1 MNPTFRNIL
10 AVVAGLVVGGALNM
24 GLIMVGSSV
33 VPSPEGIDA
42 TDMESLKAS
51 MHLFEPKHFLF
62 PFLAHA
68 LGTLAGAL
76 IAAMIAPSHKM
87 VFALAMGALFML
99 GGITNAFMLPAPA
112 WFIAMDLILA
122 YIPMAWIAG
131 RVANRKSVVS
141 AGLR

>member
-1 MNPTFRNIL
+1 MNPTFRYIL
-10 AVVAGLVVGGALNM
+10 AVIAGLVVGGALNM
-24 GLIMVGSSV
+24 GLILVGSSV

-42 TDMESLKAS
+42 TSMESLEAS

-76 IAAMIAPSHKM
+76 TAAMIAPGHKM
-87 VFALAMGALFML
+87 AFALAMGALFML
-99 GGITNAFMLPAPA
+99 GGITNAFILPAPA
-112 WFIAMDLILA
+112 WFLALDLIIA

-131 RVANRKSVVS
+131 RLANRKN
-141 AGLR
+141 

>member
-1 MNPTFRNIL
+1 MKPTFRNIL
-10 AVVAGLVVGGALNM
+10 AVIAGLVVGGALNLS
-24 GLIMVGSSV
+24 LILVGNSV
-33 VPSPEGIDA
+33 VPSPEGIDV
-42 TDMESLKAS
+42 TSMESLEAS

-76 IAAMIAPSHKM
+76 TAALIAPNHKM
-87 VFALAMGALFML
+87 GFALAMGALFML

-112 WFIAMDLILA
+112 WFIAVDLILA

-131 RVANRKSVVS
+131 GLANRKSVVS
-141 AGLR
+141 AD